1 MSGALGG
8 MSLFDLFRQEMAG
21 QLPLLKQAL
30 EEAPGGGDPKA
41 AAAKAIQAAHSI
53 QGAARMAGIPAAEK
67 VAAALEECFERVREG
82 GALPAS
88 GSGSALRRAVELLER
103 LAGLAADE
111 AESRTR
117 ELEAEADRIAAELA
131 APAAALPPEAG
142 KTPPSQAP
150 ELGDLSIL
158 ELFKSELE
166 NQAAALNSRLLE
178 LADDPADPEKIEP
191 VMRAAHSIKGAARM
205 AGLDSLT
212 GLAHKF
218 EDVMV
223 AAQKGA
229 LKLGEE
235 ALDVC
240 FRAADVFGSLA
251 ALPAVEIGQW
261 PEKNA
266 ARIGP
271 LVAALEGLL
280 RGETPEPPEAV
291 PAAQEPAAAPE
302 TAAPGPS
309 QDGVVRVS
317 AASLNRLMG
326 LAADALVQSRRL
338 DQLRKAIAAERRR
351 QFRISQTVS
360 RVRERAAEMPDGDR
374 LVELV
379 SEAERGLE
387 TGLKGTVAFQDK
399 FDEFVRQSTVTSE
412 HLYEEVLASRMRPFA
427 DAAPGLRRTVR
438 DTARALGKKARI
450 EIEGVSTPVDRDVL
464 ESLRAPLTHILRNA
478 VDHGIEPP
486 DERRAAGKPETGK
499 IRLDVRH
506 HAGSLLVE
514 IADDGRG
521 IDLAA
526 LRRRVVERGLASE
539 EMAGGFSENELL
551 EFLFLPGFSTAGAVT
566 EVSGRG
572 VGLDVVQSMVRE
584 AGGSVRLSTRK
595 GEGTTVHLHLPVTR
609 SVLRTLIVEIDREP
623 YAFPITSIRSCVSV
637 PVEELESVEG
647 RHYLVYEGNSVGLV
661 SAREVLELGAG
672 LPAGSKVSI
681 VLVGDRDSVYGLE
694 VDRFLGEEDLVL
706 RPLDPRLGKVPNIS
720 AAALLEDGGPVL
732 VIDVDDLIQTIEKLL
747 VEGRVF
753 RRRTVR
759 EEAKGKRR
767 RTILVVDDSPT
778 VRETERRLLES
789 RGYEVDTAVDG
800 VNAWNAVRLGSY
812 DLVITDVD
820 MPRLNGVELVRRIRQ
835 DPRLKATPV
844 MIVSYK
850 DREEDRN
857 AGLEAGASY
866 YLTKSSFQDEAMID
880 AVADLIGEPGE

>member
-8 MSLFDLFRQEMAG
+8 MSLFDLFRQELAG
-21 QLPLLKQAL
+21 QLSLLNQAL
-30 EEAPGGGDPKA
+30 EEAAGGGDPKA
-41 AAAKAIQAAHSI
+41 AAAKGVQAAHSI
-53 QGAARMAGIPAAEK
+53 HGAARMAGFPPAEK
-67 VAAALEECFERVREG
+67 VAAALERCFERLG
-82 GALPAS
+82 QGAAPSLGPGSPA
-88 GSGSALRRAVELLER
+88 GKAVEFLER
-103 LAGLAADE
+103 LAGLAAE
-111 AESRTR
+111 EVETRTG
-117 ELEAEADRIAAELA
+117 ELEAEAVRIAAGLGEPVA
-131 APAAALPPEAG
+131 APAPSATGPPPA
-142 KTPPSQAP
+142 QAP

-158 ELFKSELE
+158 ELFRSELE
-166 NQAAALNSRLLE
+166 NQAAALNSGLLE
-178 LADDPADPEKIEP
+178 LADDPANPAKIEP

-212 GLAHKF
+212 NLAHKF

-229 LKLGEE
+229 VELGDD

-240 FRAADVFGSLA
+240 FRAADVFTGLA
-251 ALPAVEIGQW
+251 ALPASEVARW
-261 PEKNA
+261 PERNA
-266 ARIGP
+266 ARIEP
-271 LVAALEGLL
+271 LAAALESLL
-280 RGETPEPPEAV
+280 RGEPPAPAEPEA
-291 PAAQEPAAAPE
+291 PAQEPAAVPE
-302 TAAPGPS
+302 AAAPGPA
-309 QDGVVRVS
+309 QEGVVRVS

-326 LAADALVQSRRL
+326 LAADSLVQSRRL

-351 QFRISQTVS
+351 QFRISQAMS
-360 RVRERAAEMPDGDR
+360 RLRERAAELPNGDR
-374 LVELV
+374 LAELV
-379 SEAERGLE
+379 AGAERALE
-387 TGLKGTVAFQDK
+387 AGLKETVAFQDK
-399 FDEFVRQSTVTSE
+399 FDEFVRQSTLTSE

-427 DAAPGLRRTVR
+427 DAAAGLRRTVR
-438 DTARALGKKARI
+438 DTARALGKKVRL

-464 ESLRAPLTHILRNA
+464 ENLRAPLAHILRNA

-486 DERRAAGKPETGK
+486 QARRAAGKPETGK
-499 IRLDVRH
+499 IRMDVRH

-514 IADDGRG
+514 VADDGRG
-521 IDLAA
+521 IDLEA

-539 EMAGGFSENELL
+539 EMAAGFSESELL
-551 EFLFLPGFSTAGAVT
+551 EFLFLPGFSTAGSVT

-623 YAFPITSIRSCVSV
+623 YAFPITSIRCCVSV
-637 PVEELESVEG
+637 PVEDLESVEG
-647 RHYLVYEGNSVGLV
+647 RHYLVYEGKSVGLV
-661 SAREVLELGAG
+661 SAREVLELGEG
-672 LPAGSKVSI
+672 LPAGSKVSA
-681 VLVGDRDSVYGLE
+681 VLVGNQDSAYGLE

-720 AAALLEDGGPVL
+720 AAALLEDGSPVL
-732 VIDVDDLIQTIEKLL
+732 IIDVDDLIQTIEKLL

-753 RRRTVR
+753 RRRTAR

-800 VNAWNAVRLGSY
+800 IDGWNAVRLGSY

-820 MPRLNGVELVRRIRQ
+820 MPRLDGIELVRRIRR
-835 DPRLKATPV
+835 DPRVQTTPV

-850 DREEDRN
+850 DREEDRQ

-866 YLTKSSFQDEAMID
+866 YLTKSSFQDEALLD
-880 AVADLIGEPGE
+880 AVADLIGEAHE